1 MYKIAD
7 DKFQSLYQKYHER
20 DDYMTDYA
28 YYLKSV
34 KEDGTA
40 LFDVPQK
47 YQTNELI
54 MIALESS
61 DKPIHLMTRWSL
73 EMCIRKQGERL
84 SVNPRYRQ
92 PITDEELESYLCD
105 LPRIIN
111 FKYDKYFSKNYDFE
125 EKKLY
130 TFIDFFSAVCEF
142 YSGMDTIC
150 YVYLYRGE
158 HIPIRIKFNGRKRN
172 FKLIYNSQ
180 EKVLHLDKVSADEYK
195 SLWDTLSQKLESYY
209 GKALQLNEYCW
220 EESPTEQTNIPI
232 LQDGEYYE
240 TFKAIEEDG
249 IIYDYSRKCIL
260 KVPNDLVDFSIPEGV
275 DSIPNGCFMGNKS
288 LKKVKFPSTIG
299 YIPKAAFMDCD
310 SLEEVDLSLVETSDY
325 SKMIVGSAAFCNC
338 KSLKNIDLS
347 KLKLEDEAEIT
358 FAYCLAIED
367 ISELE
372 LPGWK
377 KTQMNFFHCENLTKL
392 VRDPYADY
400 GDFDLAYCRSI
411 REIRIPR
418 HTIPT
423 GMLCGCDR
431 LESVEITETGH
442 WRKEFEDYC
451 FAGCKSLVE
460 IDTLKGGAQ
469 IGKYA
474 FADCDSLS
482 RFVISK
488 KDEWYSVISE
498 TAFEGS
504 PQVQLEW
511 ADDSYYPKKEPIAD
525 YWKRKDIEVNNKKQQ
540 EKKNGIEAKNH
551 FMKVLDNY
559 SSDKNAIGEFFKER
573 GRYVGMDMQAIL
585 KYDVCSWEEY
595 MAIGRLFYECIPFSN
610 MDDYGYIRTALV
622 SWAKSCSVQAYMKAP
637 IHKKF
642 DAIQQIYSIMK
653 IAHSSFE
660 SQKVVYGEKSR
671 KYGEIDVLNTYFD
684 YQEFEKKATDEQK
697 SFIKSYTSLSDIRMS
712 YLIQYY
718 LLIHLVK
725 YNTIQNEEC
734 WDFGYAKKEI
744 EKITTHVNKFG
755 TITQNFLMDVC
766 RFTWQQFIKD
776 DIEKKYEKMGEDNV
790 YVDRNEADYIS
801 FDFSTMEI
809 CRDTELIIESRRRG
823 ENLLI
828 PNDRRYHHDSYDDYD
843 EGDYNGYGR
852 YRGSYVQDEMGWS
865 DDDIDTILDGDP
877 DAYWN
882 ID

>member
-1 MYKIAD
+1 MYKIAEE
-7 DKFQSLYQKYHER
+7 KFQGLYQKYCVRE
-20 DDYMTDYA
+20 DPITDYA
-28 YYLKSV
+28 YYLKAV

-40 LFDVPQK
+40 LFDVPQE
-47 YQTNELI
+47 YQTDELI
-54 MIALESS
+54 MIALETS

-73 EMCIRKQGERL
+73 EMCISNQREKL
-84 SVNPRYRQ
+84 SGINPRYRQ
-92 PITDEELESYLCD
+92 PITDEEHESYLCD

-130 TFIDFFSAVCEF
+130 TFINFFSAVCEF

-158 HIPIRIKFNGRKRN
+158 SIPIRIKFNGRKRN

-180 EKVLHLDKVSADEYK
+180 EKDLHLVKVSADEYK
-195 SLWDTLSQKLESYY
+195 RLWDVLSQKLESYY
-209 GKALQLNEYCW
+209 GKASQLNEYCW
-220 EESPTEQTNIPI
+220 EASPTEQTDIPI

-240 TFKAIEEDG
+240 TFKTIEEDG

-260 KVPNDLVDFSIPEGV
+260 KVPSDLVEFSIPEGV
-275 DSIPNGCFMGNKS
+275 SIPKGCFMGNKS

-310 SLEEVDLSLVETSDY
+310 SLEEVDLALVETSDY

-338 KSLKNIDLS
+338 KSLKSIDMS

-358 FAYCLAIED
+358 FAYCLGIED

-377 KTQMNFFHCENLTKL
+377 KTQMNFFHCENLARL

-411 REIRIPR
+411 REISIPR
-418 HTIPT
+418 YTIPT
-423 GMLCGCDR
+423 GMLCGCDK
-431 LESVEITETGH
+431 LESVEIIETGH
-442 WRKEFEDYC
+442 YRKEFEDYC

-474 FADCDSLS
+474 FADCESLS
-482 RFVISK
+482 RFVINK
-488 KDEWYSVISE
+488 KDEWYTVISE
-498 TAFEGS
+498 MAFEGS

-511 ADDSYYPKKEPIAD
+511 ADDSYYPQKEPIAD
-525 YWKRKDIEVNNKKQQ
+525 YWKRKGIEADNQKQN
-540 EKKNGIEAKNH
+540 EKKNGIEAKIH
-551 FMKVLDNY
+551 FIKVLNGLNSDN
-559 SSDKNAIGEFFKER
+559 NAIGKLFEER
-573 GRYVGMDMQAIL
+573 GRYIGMDMLAIL
-585 KYDVCSWEEY
+585 KYDVCSWDEY
-595 MAIGRLFYECIPFSN
+595 MKIGRLFYECIPFSN
-610 MDDYGYIRTALV
+610 MDDYGDIRTALV
-622 SWAKSCSVQAYMKAP
+622 SWAKSCSVQAYLKAP

-642 DAIQQIYSIMK
+642 DAIQQIYSILK

-671 KYGEIDVLNTYFD
+671 KYAEIDVLNTYFD
-684 YQEFEKKATDEQK
+684 YQEFERKATEDQI
-697 SFIKSYTSLSDIRMS
+697 SFIKSFTSLSDIRMS
-712 YLIQYY
+712 YLMQYY
-718 LLIHLVK
+718 LLTHLVN
-725 YNTIQNEEC
+725 YNTIQNKED
-734 WDFGYAKKEI
+734 WDSDYAKKEI
-744 EKITTHVNKFG
+744 EKINTHANKFG
-755 TITQNFLMDVC
+755 TITHNFLMDVC

-776 DIEKKYEKMGEDNV
+776 DIEKNYEEMGEDNV
-790 YVDRNEADYIS
+790 YVERNEADYIS
-801 FDFSTMEI
+801 FDFSKMEI
-809 CRDTELIIESRRRG
+809 CRDTELITESCRRG
-823 ENLLI
+823 ENILI
-828 PNDRRYHHDSYDDYD
+828 PDEYRRSLDDSYDDYED
-843 EGDYNGYGR
+843 NGYGR
-852 YRGSYVQDEMGWS
+852 YHGSYVQDEMGWS
-865 DDDIDTILDGDP
+865 DDDIDTVLDGDP